1 MAQDHAPSVRIPAGR
16 VFSGRLTPPP
26 SKSVTNRYLNLA
38 VLAGRPLVVER
49 PLLAA
54 DTRAFLAAL
63 PALGMGVEVSA
74 GAVRSTPVERAG
86 EAAIDCGASGTM
98 ARFLTATLAALPG
111 TWRLDGTTRLRDRP
125 LAPLLAALR
134 ELGAV
139 ARPLQ
144 GHDRLPLEIEGRQLS
159 AGRLR
164 LDAAESSQYLSALLM
179 AATRAAGPVEIEVGR
194 LVSAPYVDL
203 TLEAL
208 RAFGARVEV
217 AGGGLFRV
225 VPGLPGVERVA
236 VEADWSA
243 ACYPAAAAVVTGG
256 AMELSGLSADSAQA
270 DRRFFDLLA
279 RMGAELVWRD
289 DGKLVVSRSAE
300 LRAIEADLR
309 DLPDQAPTLAVVAAF
324 ARGVTCIRNVGHL
337 RLKESDRLA
346 AVCRELARCG
356 VPAAI
361 EGDDLVV
368 PGVWAE
374 ASPESEPVQIETY
387 DDHRLAMA
395 FAVLGLRRP
404 GVSISHPRVVEK
416 SYPGFWVDFRSC
428 TSP

>member
-1 MAQDHAPSVRIPAGR
+1 MAQDHAPSVRIPGGR

-38 VLAGRPLVVER
+38 ALAGRPLVIER

-63 PALGMGVEVSA
+63 PALGLDVEVSA
-74 GAVRSTPVERAG
+74 AAVRLTPVARAV
-86 EAAIDCGASGTM
+86 EATIDCGASGTM

-111 TWRLDGTTRLRDRP
+111 TWRLDGTPRLRDRP

-139 ARPLQ
+139 VRPLA
-144 GHDRLPLEIEGRQLS
+144 GEDRLPLEIEGRELA
-159 AGRLR
+159 AGRVQ
-164 LDAAESSQYLSALLM
+164 LDAGDSSQYLSALLM
-179 AATRAAGPVEIEVGR
+179 AATRAAGPVEVEVGR

-208 RAFGARVEV
+208 RAFGARVER
-217 AGGGLFRV
+217 AGEGLFRV
-225 VPGLPGVERVA
+225 APGLPGVEAVG

-243 ACYPAAAAVVTGG
+243 ACYPAAAAAVTGG
-256 AMELSGLSADSAQA
+256 AVELCGLSANSAQA
-270 DRRFFDLLA
+270 DRRFLELLA
-279 RMGAELVWRD
+279 RMGVDVAWGD
-289 DGKLVVSRSAE
+289 DGTLVVSRSGE
-300 LRAIEADLR
+300 LGAIDADLR
-309 DLPDQAPTLAVVAAF
+309 DMPDQAPTLAVVAAF
-324 ARGVTCIRNVGHL
+324 ARGVSSIRNVGHL

-346 AVCRELARCG
+346 AVCRELERCG
-356 VPAAI
+356 VSAAI
-361 EGDDLVV
+361 EGEGLSVT
-368 PGVWAE
+368 GVWAE
-374 ASPESEPVQIETY
+374 ASPRSESVRIETY

-395 FAVLGLRRP
+395 FAVLGLARP
-404 GVSISHPRVVEK
+404 GVSISHPEVVEK
-416 SYPGFWVDFRSC
+416 SYPGFWVDFLGC